1 MKGGRKNLQ
10 WAAEERE
17 VTLTD
22 GQSIAQAVSHR
33 GSNLVEVMDAQ
44 GNKLLALIPAKIQKK
59 YWIGRGTFIVVDDS
73 GKEKALESG
82 SKVGCIVSR
91 VLFYEQVRELK
102 KSPDWPGAFKSSV
115 DSSSEK
121 MLALD
126 NSCKQKNDHNSNDGD
141 NDNDDKDDENEDED
155 EDGLPPLEPNTNRLR
170 PVELQHKESDSDSA
184 SDSDSDSAS

>member
-1 MKGGRKNLQ
+1 MKGGRKNLK

-17 VTLTD
+17 VTLQD
-22 GQSIAQAVSHR
+22 GQNIVQAVSHR

-44 GNKLLALIPAKIQKK
+44 GSKLLALIPAKIQKK
-59 YWIGRGTFIVVDDS
+59 YWIGRGTFVVVDDS

-102 KSPDWPGAFKSSV
+102 KSPDWPEAFKSSM

-121 MLALD
+121 VLAVN
-126 NSCKQKNDHNSNDGD
+126 NSSKQKNDPDTNDGD
-141 NDNDDKDDENEDED
+141 NDNDDEEDEEEEEE
-155 EDGLPPLEPNTNRLR
+155 EDGLPPLEPNTNRVG
-170 PVELQHKESDSDSA
+170 PVELQHEKSDSDSGSN
-184 SDSDSDSAS
+184 SDSDS

>member
-10 WAAEERE
+10 WAAKERE
-17 VTLTD
+17 VTLQD
-22 GQSIAQAVSHR
+22 GQSIVQAVSHR

-59 YWIGRGTFIVVDDS
+59 YWIGRGTFVVVDDS

-82 SKVGCIVSR
+82 SKVGCLVSR

-102 KSPDWPGAFKSSV
+102 KSPDWPEAFKSSM

-121 MLALD
+121 VLALD
-126 NSCKQKNDHNSNDGD
+126 NSCIHKKDPNSNDGD
-141 NDNDDKDDENEDED
+141 NDNDDKDDDEEDD
-155 EDGLPPLEPNTNRLR
+155 IG
-170 PVELQHKESDSDSA
+170 
-184 SDSDSDSAS
+184 